1 MSNPPRAL
9 RWPWQA
15 RASHG
20 RLAVMSEPGRFS
32 FAQADAA
39 GRLRAAGVLAGAP
52 QARDLQRQLRTPHA
66 AARDTVAVLP
76 LADAQ
81 LLAVEAPAVK
91 PEELKAA
98 ARWRIK
104 DLVDE
109 PLDELTIDVMHV
121 GDQRPRPNRQVFVAA
136 TRTDRIR
143 ELSERT
149 RNAGLDLA
157 VVDMAETT
165 QRNLQ
170 CVLARA
176 TGLAQR
182 ATAALVRHGNQCL
195 LTLCAD
201 DELFFARRLEW
212 EALPQLSAQAT
223 TPAAA
228 DPALENLDFV
238 DYGAEAEGG
247 DNDGSAPRLVVELQ
261 RSMDVWERSW
271 PDLPLAAV
279 WVQLGDDSAAWAEL
293 MATALG
299 RPVSVLDLEQLFPG
313 LQALVPD
320 AAERELLLPVL
331 GGLLR
336 SETRL
341 I

>member
-1 MSNPPRAL
+1 MIHSMGAL
-9 RWPWQA
+9 RWPWKA
-15 RASHG
+15 RGHQG
-20 RLAVMSEPGRFS
+20 RLAVMSDAGRFS
-32 FAQADAA
+32 FAQADAS
-39 GRLRAAGVLAGAP
+39 GRLRAAGVLAGLP
-52 QARDLQRQLRTPHA
+52 QARDLQRLLRTPPA
-66 AARDTVAVLP
+66 AARDTLAVLP

-104 DLVDE
+104 DLVDD

-136 TRTDRIR
+136 ARTDRIR

-149 RNAGLDLA
+149 RTAGLELG

-170 CVLARA
+170 CALAKA
-176 TGLAQR
+176 GGLAQR

-201 DELFFARRLEW
+201 DELFYARRLEW
-212 EALPQLSAQAT
+212 EALPQPSAQAAA
-223 TPAAA
+223 PAAA
-228 DPALENLDFV
+228 DPSLETLDFV

-247 DNDGSAPRLVVELQ
+247 DSDGSAPRLVVELQ

-279 WVQLGDDSAAWAEL
+279 WVQLGEDSAAWAGL
-293 MATALG
+293 MASALG
-299 RPVSVLDLEQLFPG
+299 RPVQVLDLEALFPG

-320 AAERELLLPVL
+320 AAQREQLLPVL

-336 SETRL
+336 SEQRAL
-341 I
+341 